1 MIYNKL
7 EKLNPTLRVKHPES
21 RVGQKQKFKERG
33 DVIVS
38 HGYTA
43 NFSDLSDSDWGLKNW
58 DEDFGEAGSNEE
70 SLKKWNG
77 VKKIVKNQGE
87 EFIMFEQGQFYE
99 VYEENAEKLSMLL
112 NIQTTKR
119 SGLLMAGFGVF
130 TASKYIDKLKKK
142 GIDPKIKTYDK
153 DKKAWVDKKGNV
165 NKTSYGELENA
176 EKENFG
182 EGAKKVTLA
191 TLKAH
196 ARKDNL
202 LYRVSDELGDT
213 VGFVDPY
220 KKYSKT
226 FKEAKLS
233 YFEKYKSGSPFMVS
247 SNSYIELEPDGEVTL
262 NTDTHIVKLKLKEGK
277 FGEEESFEDFGE
289 AQGNMSDIEYV
300 KKNYKNI
307 KKIKN
312 PSEEAQRYSVSK
324 EPSIIQHIENQ
335 SDKIKWLALENG
347 RYSIRFIKN
356 PTEKMKLFSVEKQG
370 DSIIHIK
377 NPSANVEKKAR
388 EMILKQGLKGTYFPE
403 HKKIFD
409 AILSE
414 EDKKHLAKKIGEG
427 ESFEENATEGLSD
440 NNTVF
445 LGTDNGQNDNGNET
459 PFIGETEN
467 AEVETIGEGETLHT
481 DNLEA
486 EIKAEIE
493 SEIEAQDFGE
503 NGEISNFGEMSF
515 KKTKTIKKDGMTF
528 KTDYKDWDKVDEL
541 PASFEIHSPDLK
553 GVHIEAK
560 RLEMRGGGLSN
571 TFEVA
576 LLKGNKT
583 IYTNKDKLF
592 AGLPSAEARGRLF
605 LKKYKK
611 EMAKKIGEGEVTK
624 DFGENATYR
633 EITNFLE
640 NNHSSEFNK
649 TIMELVKDYEDKK
662 YTKIQATKMWLK
674 LARTVKNK
682 YRRENSRLY
691 KEYGIEYYDN
701 NDLAEDWEEHY
712 HTLMVD
718 GAFSSS

>member
-1 MIYNKL
+1 MIEELKEILAEDNEVNAGQEEIYHHITEKLAGYYSAEDEELKAKAKEIEALLDDVGEKINTTKNLASQTRIPQEKQHVLSVAEQLGEIDEEILKQQGMLLGESEEELGVDKESESILPAGSLQAEVEDFGEAGRKFPKQAVFVVEDDRTAQGFYLTVNYGQRFKADKLLKKLHEFHDEGYWEEHEEIYNKL

-233 YFEKYKSGSPFMVS
+233 YFEKYKSGSPFMV
-247 SNSYIELEPDGEVTL
+247 
-262 NTDTHIVKLKLKEGK
+262 
-277 FGEEESFEDFGE
+277 FF
-289 AQGNMSDIEYV
+289 
-300 KKNYKNI
+300 
-307 KKIKN
+307 
-312 PSEEAQRYSVSK
+312 
-324 EPSIIQHIENQ
+324 
-335 SDKIKWLALENG
+335 
-347 RYSIRFIKN
+347 
-356 PTEKMKLFSVEKQG
+356 
-370 DSIIHIK
+370 
-377 NPSANVEKKAR
+377 
-388 EMILKQGLKGTYFPE
+388 
-403 HKKIFD
+403 
-409 AILSE
+409 
-414 EDKKHLAKKIGEG
+414 
-427 ESFEENATEGLSD
+427 
-440 NNTVF
+440 
-445 LGTDNGQNDNGNET
+445 
-459 PFIGETEN
+459 
-467 AEVETIGEGETLHT
+467 
-481 DNLEA
+481 
-486 EIKAEIE
+486 
-493 SEIEAQDFGE
+493 
-503 NGEISNFGEMSF
+503 
-515 KKTKTIKKDGMTF
+515 
-528 KTDYKDWDKVDEL
+528 
-541 PASFEIHSPDLK
+541 
-553 GVHIEAK
+553 
-560 RLEMRGGGLSN
+560 
-571 TFEVA
+571 
-576 LLKGNKT
+576 
-583 IYTNKDKLF
+583 
-592 AGLPSAEARGRLF
+592 
-605 LKKYKK
+605 
-611 EMAKKIGEGEVTK
+611 
-624 DFGENATYR
+624 
-633 EITNFLE
+633 
-640 NNHSSEFNK
+640 
-649 TIMELVKDYEDKK
+649 
-662 YTKIQATKMWLK
+662 
-674 LARTVKNK
+674 
-682 YRRENSRLY
+682 
-691 KEYGIEYYDN
+691 
-701 NDLAEDWEEHY
+701 
-712 HTLMVD
+712 
-718 GAFSSS
+718 